1 VAEVSWPASSYNSGA
16 VTEAEYERLAARFAD
31 DGVYWLAAGSPVV
44 SPGSGLQV
52 LVQANL
58 RATVRGFYYESG
70 PTGVAL
76 AIDSNSSGATR
87 IDRVVLRLD
96 RSTWEVRAAIRQG
109 TPGSGAPTLVRQ
121 PWDTGV
127 WEIPLALVTVPSGA
141 SSITSGNIAVAPLW
155 VGSRSRVH
163 LTSQRD
169 PAPFPGQ
176 INYAYDLD
184 AYERW
189 NGSAWKTII
198 EDTGWVS
205 LSPNGPDGGAWSNN
219 NLSRVR
225 RVNGRVH
232 LRFSVRRW
240 SNNGLGLDDDD
251 GSAVFTLAAQFR
263 PSSTEW
269 GVGWHGGRYPV
280 TVQVETGG
288 IVRLFPLVSGIP
300 ANRTVQA
307 SLSWLVG

>member
-1 VAEVSWPASSYNSGA
+1 MAEVSWPAASYNSGA

-76 AIDSNSSGATR
+76 AIDSNGSGATR

-141 SSITSGNIAVAPLW
+141 SSITSGNIASAPLW
-155 VGSRSRVH
+155 VGSRNRVH

-176 INYAYDLD
+176 INYAVDTD
-184 AYERW
+184 SYERW
-189 NGSAWKTII
+189 NGAAWRTII
-198 EDTGWVS
+198 EDTGWVT
-205 LSPNGPDGGAWSNN
+205 LAMNGPDGRAWSPNN
-219 NLSRVR
+219 VARIR
-225 RVNGRVH
+225 KINGICH
-232 LRFSVRRW
+232 LRFSIRRW
-240 SNNGLGLDDDD
+240 NTNGLGTDDED
-251 GSAVFTLAAQFR
+251 GSAPITLASQFR
-263 PSSTEW
+263 PSLDEW
-269 GVGWHGGRYPV
+269 GFAMHSRSPV
-280 TVQVETGG
+280 SVRVESAGD
-288 IVRLFPLVSGIP
+288 VRLFPLINAIP
-300 ANRTVQA
+300 AGRTVQGSA
-307 SLSWLVG
+307 TWFVG